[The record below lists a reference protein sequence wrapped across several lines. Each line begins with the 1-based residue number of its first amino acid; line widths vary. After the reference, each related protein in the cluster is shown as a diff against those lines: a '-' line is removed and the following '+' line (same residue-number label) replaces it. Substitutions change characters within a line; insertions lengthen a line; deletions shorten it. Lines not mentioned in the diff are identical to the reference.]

1 MKPGDLALLDKEEI
15 VLLLDIL
22 PARLVYESSY
32 DEDDE
37 GGHIW
42 LGGDDVI
49 DRGALMGK
57 VLKNGGAMWIELER
71 LSRINE

>member
-22 PARLVYESSY
+22 PARLVYESNY

-37 GGHIW
+37 GRHIW
-42 LGGDDVI
+42 LGGDEVI
-49 DRGALMGK
+49 DSRALMGK
-57 VLKNGGAMWIELER
+57 VLWNGSGMWIELQR
-71 LSRINE
+71 LSPIDE

>member
-22 PARLVYESSY
+22 PARLVYPGNY

-37 GGHIW
+37 GRHIW

-49 DRGALMGK
+49 DSKALMGK
-57 VLKNGGAMWIELER
+57 VLWNGGAMWLELER
-71 LSRINE
+71 LSPIIE